1 MSACPSRVVLV
12 LVVFVH
18 TVVVV
23 VVIIA
28 GVVAAVVIV
37 IVEAIAVIVVAVVIA
52 DVIAVVIVAIAV
64 VIAIAV
70 VVVIVVDVVVVA
82 TTSWSRTGSVSKV
95 VWVNITTQHK
105 QANNMRLPPWTQPQR
120 WLGHGV
126 LLDMKKTACRM
137 IQPRDKMRDDCCWT
151 HLVSTP
157 EMKKLLRRVVH
168 ACTLTFSLQG

>member
-1 MSACPSRVVLV
+1 MSQRTAIAEAGELIPRKSQPVPVELFGFGW

-23 VVIIA
+23 VVIA

-64 VIAIAV
+64 VIAITV

-82 TTSWSRTGSVSKV
+82 TTSWSKTGSVSKV

-105 QANNMRLPPWTQPQR
+105 QTNNMHLPPWTQPQR

-126 LLDMKKTACRM
+126 LLDMKKK
-137 IQPRDKMRDDCCWT
+137 PR
-151 HLVSTP
+151 V
-157 EMKKLLRRVVH
+157 E
-168 ACTLTFSLQG
+168 